1 MKIKN
6 QLKQIRKSYLAIE
19 SPADF
24 KKYGWLALRK
34 EIEAHEKQRFV
45 FLPIFARNIVFA
57 TITLILLGG
66 GFVGLVKA
74 SQSSLPGD
82 RLYPLKRFSE
92 TVIIAVS
99 GDKQVRV
106 EKRAEEIVGVAEQKN
121 DQTILKKSVEEYQK
135 AVSETKQEAKK
146 SGKIEEFQAKLKK
159 QEEKFQAVSDQIPAA
174 EAVLKEAIEVT
185 RRGKEDQVKGVEHK
199 EIPPELKKEVEK
211 SKKIEEKK
219 AEIEAVQKE
228 IKVYPKTQ

>member
-19 SPADF
+19 PPADF

-34 EIEAHEKQRFV
+34 EIEAHERRKV
-45 FLPIFARNIVFA
+45 IFLPIFARQMVFA

-121 DQTILKKSVEEYQK
+121 DQTILKKSVEEYQE

-159 QEEKFQAVSDQIPAA
+159 QEEKFQAVSEQVPAS
-174 EAVLKEAIEVT
+174 EETLKKAIEAT
-185 RRGKEDQVKGVEHK
+185 KRGREDEIKGVEHK
-199 EIPPELKKEVEK
+199 EISPELKKEVEGAGK
-211 SKKIEEKK
+211 TE
-219 AEIEAVQKE
+219 EIESVQKE